1 MADKKW
7 KSVMVLATSHDK
19 IKDLATLHKLP
30 LNQMLEHLVERAWI
44 AAFDPQAKPA
54 IQVPT
59 TFRSKA

>member
-30 LNQMLEHLVERAWI
+30 LNQMLEYLVDKAWI
-44 AAFDPQAKPA
+44 SAFDSKAQPA

-59 TFRSKA
+59 SFRSKA

>member
-30 LNQMLEHLVERAWI
+30 LNQMLEYLVDKAWI
-44 AAFDPQAKPA
+44 SAFDPKAQPA

-59 TFRSKA
+59 SFRSKA